1 MSNTPKRSRRTP
13 EQIIADLEAQLNAAK
28 ARAALDADMSD
39 EDRFALKTVTKIRK
53 AVADGAFTDDEA
65 ALASEVVDMIEAR
78 ILG

>member
-1 MSNTPKRSRRTP
+1 MSNTPKRTRRTP

-39 EDRFALKTVTKIRK
+39 ADRFALKTATKIRK
-53 AVADGAFTDDEA
+53 AIADGAFSEQEA
-65 ALASEVVDMIEAR
+65 DQAQALIDMIEAR